1 MNLFDLFSDIDK
13 VDAEANDRLK
23 QSRRKLL
30 KNTMKAAAVGTPAL
44 LATSMNKAFAQSS
57 VIVEVLN
64 FALTLEYLERDFY
77 RIGLNTPGL
86 IPMADREAIITITK
100 HEAQHVDFLNS
111 ALGSAAI
118 PRPARYDFTAGGAF
132 PTVFSNYQTFLA
144 VANALE
150 DTGVRA
156 YKGQVGNLM
165 SNKDVLTA
173 ALRIHSVE
181 ARHVAGIRRLRGID
195 SVYSSMM
202 FTYGVPAAVYAGE
215 DFYTQGGVDVLGV
228 SDAKIVLPATQ
239 RVAEKLQIVRE
250 AFDEALLK
258 DQVLAIAGPFL
269 PR

>member
-13 VDAEANDRLK
+13 VDAEANDRLEH
-23 QSRRKLL
+23 SRRSLL
-30 KNTMKAAAVGTPAL
+30 KKTFSMAAAGTGTL
-44 LATSMNKAFAQSS
+44 LAASMNKAFAQSN
-57 VIVEVLN
+57 VVVDTLN
-64 FALTLEYLERDFY
+64 FALLLEYLERDFY
-77 RIGLNTPGL
+77 RMGLNSGI
-86 IPMADREAIITITK
+86 IPMADRDAIITITK
-100 HEAQHVDFLNS
+100 HEAQHVDFLNA
-111 ALGSAAI
+111 ALGRAAI

-156 YKGQVGNLM
+156 YKGQVGNLV

-195 SVYSSMM
+195 SVYASAS

-228 SDAKIVLPATQ
+228 SDAKIMLPQNQ
-239 RVAEKLQIVRE
+239 RTAEKLQIVRE
-250 AFDEALLK
+250 SFDEPLLK
-258 DQVLAIAGPFL
+258 EQVLAIAGPFL